1 MYLVNL
7 KRTLVGALAAA
18 FGPDYPI
25 ADMAGM
31 RVGLEYSDAKSSYP
45 QIVVSY
51 EPVGNL
57 MRSGIDQPFFAAPG
71 AGYVTPLS
79 IWRAQGYAVFTIG
92 ALSAPQRDAIYDELI
107 GMVAFSAQSPYT
119 RLRGL
124 LESSP
129 FIALNLN
136 ADTISQR
143 GMGIHPPPW
152 DGPEWVYEATI
163 AVEVVIEFAPSLV
176 APPAPE
182 IEGITIVASET
193 SSDGVDTDSETI
205 QVPGSG

>member
-7 KRTLVGALAAA
+7 KRTLVSALSNT
-18 FGPDYPI
+18 FGPDYPV

-31 RVGLEYSDAKSSYP
+31 RVGLEYADSKSSYP

-57 MRSGIDQPFFAAPG
+57 MRSGIDQPFFAAAG

-79 IWRAQGYAVFTIG
+79 IWRGQGYAVFTIG

-107 GMVAFSAQSPYT
+107 GMVAFSAQPPYT
-119 RLRGL
+119 RLRGQ

-143 GMGIHPPPW
+143 GMAVHPPPW

-163 AVEVVIEFAPSLV
+163 AVELVIEFAPNLI
-176 APPAPE
+176 PEPAPVL
-182 IEGITIVASET
+182 EGITVAAAET
-193 SSDGVDTDSETI
+193 EPDGIDVVSETI
-205 QVPGSG
+205 QVPAPD